1 MHGQSIRFV
10 EIALHLFDEIVIGIK
25 LEMFVESF
33 IVIAMASFYLAIVS
47 RCSRFNTLMLN
58 PQLLTKKVKWVDLLG
73 LSKVCKFNT
82 IICLQDFGL
91 ITKMTNSQFQK
102 LNRRMR
108 ALLFKRI
115 DKSLSGSF
123 VDDSIL
129 IEFIR
134 DRAGVTV
141 FWDIFDI
148 HLPFHSDFG
157 RRMVGLWFVGFFL
170 FLEALK
176 KPNFLR
182 MRKREQGCLW

>member
-1 MHGQSIRFV
+1 MHGQSIGFV
-10 EIALHLFDEIVIGIK
+10 EIALHLFDEIVIGIE

-47 RCSRFNTLMLN
+47 RCSRFDTLMLN
-58 PQLLTKKVKWVDLLG
+58 PQLLTKKVKRMDLLG

-108 ALLFKRI
+108 ALLLKRI

-123 VDDSIL
+123 VNDSIL
-129 IEFIR
+129 MNLSGIEP
-134 DRAGVTV
+134 V
-141 FWDIFDI
+141 
-148 HLPFHSDFG
+148 
-157 RRMVGLWFVGFFL
+157 
-170 FLEALK
+170 
-176 KPNFLR
+176 
-182 MRKREQGCLW
+182 

>member
-1 MHGQSIRFV
+1 MHGQSIGFV
-10 EIALHLFDEIVIGIK
+10 EIALHLFDEIVIGIE
-25 LEMFVESF
+25 LVMFVESF
-33 IVIAMASFYLAIVS
+33 IVIAMASFYLAIMS

-102 LNRRMR
+102 LNRRMS
-108 ALLFKRI
+108 ALLLKRI

-129 IEFIR
+129 INLSGIEL
-134 DRAGVTV
+134 V
-141 FWDIFDI
+141 
-148 HLPFHSDFG
+148 
-157 RRMVGLWFVGFFL
+157 
-170 FLEALK
+170 
-176 KPNFLR
+176 
-182 MRKREQGCLW
+182 

>member
-1 MHGQSIRFV
+1 MHGQSIGFV
-10 EIALHLFDEIVIGIK
+10 EIAPHLFDEIVIGIE

-47 RCSRFNTLMLN
+47 RCSRLDTLMLN
-58 PQLLTKKVKWVDLLG
+58 PQLLTKKVKRVDLLG

-102 LNRRMR
+102 LNCRMR
-108 ALLFKRI
+108 ALLLKRI

-129 IEFIR
+129 IEFIK

-141 FWDIFDI
+141 FWDI
-148 HLPFHSDFG
+148 
-157 RRMVGLWFVGFFL
+157 
-170 FLEALK
+170 
-176 KPNFLR
+176 
-182 MRKREQGCLW
+182 